1 MGDTI
6 KKAIRMLFTREMLSY
21 IFFGICTTVVNIVV
35 FQACTALLHW
45 NWAVSNVLA
54 WILSV
59 LFAFVTNKLFVFQ
72 SKKSGSKRFI
82 WEAVTFF
89 AARVL
94 SLGIDMAGL
103 WLLLGCL
110 EVNNPP
116 LKNLLKVVVYFFNY
130 ILSKIF
136 LFRQKSSLGRRRLH

>member
-21 IFFGICTTVVNIVV
+21 IFFGVCTTVVNIAV

-54 WILSV
+54 WVLSV

-72 SKKSGSKRFI
+72 SKKS
-82 WEAVTFF
+82 W
-89 AARVL
+89 
-94 SLGIDMAGL
+94 
-103 WLLLGCL
+103 
-110 EVNNPP
+110 
-116 LKNLLKVVVYFFNY
+116 
-130 ILSKIF
+130 F
-136 LFRQKSSLGRRRLH
+136 LRI

>member
-89 AARVL
+89 AAP
-94 SLGIDMAGL
+94 MAGM
-103 WLLLGCL
+103 WLLLDCL
-110 EVNNPP
+110 NVNS
-116 LKNLLKVVVYFFNY
+116 LLSKILMNVVVIIVNY
-130 ILSKIF
+130 ILSKFIIF
-136 LFRQKSSLGRRRLH
+136 RKKVS